1 VNCAEE
7 LIIHM
12 CNTWSLEEKSKVI
25 VQSLSEAGAIV
36 VSQPLQIP
44 YTMSF
49 IRKVERLFDFEREM
63 WTPCERKLEAEPY
76 ALFLISSSRL
86 IDIFLQQ
93 DTNGGL
99 LSIFK
104 KCSETYPDYTIIWIL
119 EDLQEYY
126 RKMNSARAK
135 KENDE
140 LRGYLGQSVKKRKKN
155 ELDVDNL
162 PDRKEIEVELLR
174 IQVAGG
180 TKIRIHPCSSSETAG
195 WIVSFVQQIA
205 FFPEQ

>member
-1 VNCAEE
+1 
-7 LIIHM
+7 
-12 CNTWSLEEKSKVI
+12 
-25 VQSLSEAGAIV
+25 
-36 VSQPLQIP
+36 
-44 YTMSF
+44 
-49 IRKVERLFDFEREM
+49 
-63 WTPCERKLEAEPY
+63 
-76 ALFLISSSRL
+76 
-86 IDIFLQQ
+86 
-93 DTNGGL
+93 
-99 LSIFK
+99 
-104 KCSETYPDYTIIWIL
+104 L